1 MAIIQV
7 TPDELDSFAGKCTT
21 EAGNV
26 IDLKGRV
33 RRALDSTDWHS
44 PAADRFRTDWT
55 TKYETALNELD
66 RALRELSD
74 AAKTMA
80 TNYRSTEDAYKG

>member
-1 MAIIQV
+1 MADIRV
-7 TPDELDSFAGKCTT
+7 TPGDLDKFSSTCTT

-26 IDLKGRV
+26 GHVKTTV
-33 RRALDSTDWHS
+33 RRALDGTDWDS
-44 PAADRFRTDWT
+44 PAAKRFRDDWA
-55 TKYETALNELD
+55 TKYEKSLNDLD
-66 RALRELSD
+66 HALRELSQ

>member
-1 MAIIQV
+1 MPDIRV
-7 TPDELDSFAGKCTT
+7 TPADLDRFSTTCQT

-26 IDLKGRV
+26 THVKTTV
-33 RRALDSTDWHS
+33 RRALDGTDWDS
-44 PAADRFRTDWT
+44 PAAKRFRGDWA
-55 TKYETALNELD
+55 TKYEKSLNELD
-66 RALRELSD
+66 AALRELGQ